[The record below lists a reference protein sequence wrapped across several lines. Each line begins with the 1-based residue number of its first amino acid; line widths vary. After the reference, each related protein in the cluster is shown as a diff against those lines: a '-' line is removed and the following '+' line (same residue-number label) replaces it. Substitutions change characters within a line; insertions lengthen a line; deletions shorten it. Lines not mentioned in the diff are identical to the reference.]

1 MSLGIGIP
9 AFAQAASHYR
19 ITSGG
24 IKMKYGIMAVAFVG
38 LVVAVAAAGPKE
50 GKTGADQISSMAW
63 IAGEWEGDMW
73 GGKFRAYYCT
83 PEGGKVMSYSK
94 LLKDDK
100 VAYHE
105 FEVFELDETGNV
117 IFRPFPGG
125 SAKAKPL
132 MLADCDAKE
141 RKVVFENK
149 NKDYPTRIVYQ
160 RVADDRLVITLS
172 DPFGESKKVETFDL
186 RRLK

>member
-1 MSLGIGIP
+1 
-9 AFAQAASHYR
+9 
-19 ITSGG
+19 
-24 IKMKYGIMAVAFVG
+24 MKYGIMAVAFVG